1 MCVVIGRSNE
11 KDFSDSLLENQPRSR
26 HQVESAAGKTKPPS
40 YNPLVMDPQGLESK
54 AERIARYKAE
64 RRRQL
69 AEKYGVSIDSD
80 VDSEYLSKYTR
91 TKKDQD
97 VSEKKVLKDGKKED
111 EGKDHCSPYS
121 LKFENK
127 ELRNAAS
134 ESKEFPGH
142 DDKESSPEREKL
154 HLNEG
159 SEPTVPE
166 AGLIKYNI
174 PSASENSTGF
184 SLLRYDSSVNE
195 VPSSPKQTQSVSLS
209 SSKPGTSLSPSLN
222 DPKLG

>member
-1 MCVVIGRSNE
+1 
-11 KDFSDSLLENQPRSR
+11 
-26 HQVESAAGKTKPPS
+26 
-40 YNPLVMDPQGLESK
+40 MDPQGLESK

-69 AEKYGVSIDSD
+69 AEKYGLSIDSD
-80 VDSEYLSKYTR
+80 VDSEYLTKYTR

-97 VSEKKVLKDGKKED
+97 MSEKKVLKSGKKED
-111 EGKDHCSPYS
+111 EGKDHSFPYS
-121 LKFENK
+121 LRFENK

-154 HLNEG
+154 HLNED
-159 SEPTVPE
+159 SEQKAPE
-166 AGLIKYNI
+166 SGLSKYNM

-184 SLLRYDSSVNE
+184 SLTGYDSSVNE
-195 VPSSPKQTQSVSLS
+195 VPSLPKQTQSDSLS